1 MDRLEAMSILLAAAE
16 TGSLS
21 AAGRRLGKPLTTI
34 SRKVVE
40 LETHLNVRLLNRSG
54 RRLSLTDAG
63 RSYAQASKRILEDV
77 REAERS
83 ASGEYSEPKG
93 DLVITTSLILG
104 RQHVLPIVA
113 EFLKANPGINV
124 ELLLANRVVNMMEE
138 QVDLAIRIGNS
149 PDSSLIAIHL
159 GSTRRVVCGSPA
171 YFSTHGIPRT
181 PADLAK
187 HDCVTIGGFMSP
199 GTWTFRSGKSEIKVP
214 VRSRL
219 VVSTAEAALDA
230 AIAGVGIVSALSFQ
244 LPAAIAAGQLKIVLR
259 DFEPEPMSVDMLYV
273 GGRLMPRKLRAFCD
287 FAAPRL
293 RATLSR
299 PIDIRQKNHP
309 K

>member
-34 SRKVVE
+34 SRKMSE
-40 LETHLNVRLLNRSG
+40 LEAHLNVRLLNRTG
-54 RRLSLTDAG
+54 RKLTLTDAG
-63 RSYAQASKRILEDV
+63 QSYAQAAKRILEDV

-83 ASGEYSEPKG
+83 TSGEYAEPKG

-104 RQHVLPIVA
+104 RQHVLPIIA
-113 EFLKANPGINV
+113 EFLKVNPGVNV
-124 ELLLANRVVNMMEE
+124 QLLLSNRIANMMEE
-138 QVDLAIRIGNS
+138 PVDLAIRIGDR

-171 YFSTHGIPRT
+171 YFREHGIPKT
-181 PADLAK
+181 PAELRA

-199 GTWTFRSGKSEIKVP
+199 ATWTFKSGKSVP
-214 VRSRL
+214 IRSRL

-230 AIAGVGIVSALSFQ
+230 AIAGVGIASALSYQ
-244 LPAAIAAGQLKIVLR
+244 LPAAIRKGQLEIVLAK
-259 DFEPEPMSVDMLYV
+259 FEPEPMSVDMLYV

-293 RATLSR
+293 KAALAASAA
-299 PIDIRQKNHP
+299 PQPKNHP

>member
-34 SRKVVE
+34 SRKMSE
-40 LETHLNVRLLNRSG
+40 LEAHLDVRLLNRAG
-54 RRLSLTDAG
+54 RKLTLTDAG
-63 RSYAQASKRILEDV
+63 QSYAQAAKRILEDV

-83 ASGEYSEPKG
+83 TSGEYAEPKG
-93 DLVITTSLILG
+93 DLVITTSLIMG
-104 RQHVLPIVA
+104 RQHVLPIVT
-113 EFLKANPGINV
+113 EFLKVNPGVNV
-124 ELLLANRVVNMMEE
+124 QLLLDTRIVNMMEE
-138 QVDLAIRIGNS
+138 QVDLAIRVSNS

-159 GSTRRVVCGSPA
+159 GSTRRIVCGSPA
-171 YFSTHGIPRT
+171 YFRDHGIPKT
-181 PADLAK
+181 PAELRA

-199 GTWTFRSGKSEIKVP
+199 TTWTFKSGKPVP
-214 VRSRL
+214 IRSRL
-219 VVSTAEAALDA
+219 VVGTAEAALDA
-230 AIAGVGIVSALSFQ
+230 AIAGVGIANVLSYQ
-244 LPAAIAAGQLKIVLR
+244 LPAAIKKGELQIILEK
-259 DFEPEPMSVDMLYV
+259 FEPEPMSVDMLYV

-293 RATLSR
+293 KAALAASIRAR
-299 PIDIRQKNHP
+299 PKNHP

>member
-1 MDRLEAMSILLAAAE
+1 MNRLEAMSILLAAAE

-34 SRKVVE
+34 SRKLSE
-40 LETHLNVRLLNRSG
+40 LEAHLNVRLLNRSG
-54 RRLSLTDAG
+54 RRLTLTDAG
-63 RSYAQASKRILEDV
+63 RSYAEASKRILEDV

-93 DLVITTSLILG
+93 DLVVTASLILG
-104 RQHVLPIVA
+104 RQYVLPIVA
-113 EFLKANPGINV
+113 DFLKVNAGINV
-124 ELLLANRVVNMMEE
+124 QLLLANRIVNLMEE
-138 QVDLAIRIGNS
+138 HVDLAVRVGNL

-171 YFSTHGIPRT
+171 YFSAHGIPKI
-181 PADLAK
+181 PAELHD

-199 GTWTFRSGKSEIKVP
+199 STWTFKSGKSEIVVP
-214 VRSRL
+214 IRSRL

-230 AIAGVGIVSALSFQ
+230 AIAGVGIASALSFQ
-244 LPAAIAAGQLKIVLR
+244 LPAAAEPGQLEIVLER
-259 DFEPEPMSVDMLYV
+259 FEPEPMSVDILYL

-293 RATLSR
+293 RAALSASV
-299 PIDIRQKNHP
+299 K
-309 K
+309 

>member
-34 SRKVVE
+34 SRKMSE
-40 LETHLNVRLLNRSG
+40 LEAYLNVRLLNRAG
-54 RRLSLTDAG
+54 RRLTLTDAG
-63 RSYAQASKRILEDV
+63 QSYAQASKRILDDV

-83 ASGEYSEPKG
+83 AAGEYAEPKG

-104 RQHVLPIVA
+104 RQHVLPVVT
-113 EFLKANPGINV
+113 EFLKVNPGVNV
-124 ELLLANRVVNMMEE
+124 QLLLSNRIANMMEE
-138 QVDLAIRIGNS
+138 PVDLAIRVGDR

-159 GSTRRVVCGSPA
+159 GSTRRVVCGSPG
-171 YFSTHGIPRT
+171 YFREHGIPKT
-181 PADLAK
+181 PADLKA

-199 GTWTFRSGKSEIKVP
+199 TTWAFKSGKSAPI
-214 VRSRL
+214 RSRL

-230 AIAGVGIVSALSFQ
+230 AIAGVGIASALSYQ
-244 LPAAIAAGQLKIVLR
+244 LPAAIKKGQLQIVLAK
-259 DFEPEPMSVDMLYV
+259 FEPEPMSVDMLYV
-273 GGRLMPRKLRAFCD
+273 GGRLTPRKLRAFCD

-293 RATLSR
+293 KAALAAAAVAR
-299 PIDIRQKNHP
+299 PKNHP

>member
-1 MDRLEAMSILLAAAE
+1 MDRLEAMSVLLAAAE

-34 SRKVVE
+34 SRKMSE
-40 LETHLNVRLLNRSG
+40 LEAQLNVRLLNRAG
-54 RRLSLTDAG
+54 RKLTLTDAG
-63 RSYAQASKRILEDV
+63 QSYAQAAKRILEDV

-83 ASGEYSEPKG
+83 ASGEYAEPKG

-104 RQHVLPIVA
+104 RQHVLPVVT
-113 EFLKANPGINV
+113 EFLKMNPGVNV
-124 ELLLANRVVNMMEE
+124 QLLLSNRIANMTEE
-138 QVDLAIRIGNS
+138 PVDLAIRVGDR

-171 YFSTHGIPRT
+171 YFREHGIPKN
-181 PADLAK
+181 PVDLGK

-199 GTWTFRSGKSEIKVP
+199 TTWTFKSGKSAMEVP

-230 AIAGVGIVSALSFQ
+230 AIAGVGVASALAYQ
-244 LPAAIAAGQLKIVLR
+244 IPAAIKKGLLEIVLAK
-259 DFEPEPMSVDMLYV
+259 FEPEPMSVDMLYV
-273 GGRLMPRKLRAFCD
+273 GRRLMPRKLRAFCD

-293 RATLSR
+293 KAALAASIRAPR
-299 PIDIRQKNHP
+299 KNHP

>member
-21 AAGRRLGKPLTTI
+21 AAGRRLRKPLTTI
-34 SRKVVE
+34 SRKVSE
-40 LETHLNVRLLNRSG
+40 LEAHLNVRLLNRSG
-54 RRLSLTDAG
+54 RRLTLTDAG
-63 RSYAQASKRILEDV
+63 RSYAEASKRILEDV

-83 ASGEYSEPKG
+83 ASGEYSKPKG

-124 ELLLANRVVNMMEE
+124 QLLLANRIVNVMEE
-138 QVDLAIRIGNS
+138 QVDLAIRVSNS

-159 GSTRRVVCGSPA
+159 GSTRRVICGSPA
-171 YFSTHGIPRT
+171 YFSVHGIPGT
-181 PADLAK
+181 PAELHA

-199 GTWTFRSGKSEIKVP
+199 STWSFKSGKSEIEVP
-214 VRSRL
+214 IRSRL

-244 LPAAIAAGQLKIVLR
+244 LPATVEAGQLEIILR
-259 DFEPEPMSVDMLYV
+259 DFEPEPMSVDILHV

-293 RATLSR
+293 RAALSR
-299 PIDIRQKNHP
+299 SVK
-309 K
+309 

>member
-1 MDRLEAMSILLAAAE
+1 LE
-16 TGSLS
+16 
-21 AAGRRLGKPLTTI
+21 KPLTTI
-34 SRKVVE
+34 SRKMSE
-40 LETHLNVRLLNRSG
+40 LEAHLNVRLLNRAG
-54 RRLSLTDAG
+54 RKLTLTDAG
-63 RSYAQASKRILEDV
+63 QSYAQAAKRILEDV

-83 ASGEYSEPKG
+83 AAGEYAEPKG

-104 RQHVLPIVA
+104 RQHVLPVVT
-113 EFLKANPGINV
+113 EFLKVNPGVNV
-124 ELLLANRVVNMMEE
+124 QLLLTNRIANMMEE
-138 QVDLAIRIGNS
+138 PVDLAIRVGDR
-149 PDSSLIAIHL
+149 PDSTLVEIHL

-171 YFSTHGIPRT
+171 YFREHGIPIT
-181 PADLAK
+181 PADLGK

-199 GTWTFRSGKSEIKVP
+199 TTWTFKSGKSAMEVP

-230 AIAGVGIVSALSFQ
+230 AIAGVGIASALAYQ
-244 LPAAIAAGQLKIVLR
+244 LPAAVKKDQLQIVLEK
-259 DFEPEPMSVDMLYV
+259 FEPAPMSVDMLYL

-293 RATLSR
+293 KAALAASPETRR
-299 PIDIRQKNHP
+299 KNHP

>member
-34 SRKVVE
+34 SRKMSE
-40 LETHLNVRLLNRSG
+40 LEAQLNVRLLNRAG
-54 RRLSLTDAG
+54 RRLTLTDAG
-63 RSYAQASKRILEDV
+63 QSYAQAAKRILDDV

-83 ASGEYSEPKG
+83 ASGEYAEPKG
-93 DLVITTSLILG
+93 DLVITTSLIMG
-104 RQHVLPIVA
+104 RQHVLPVVT
-113 EFLKANPGINV
+113 EFLKVNPGVNV
-124 ELLLANRVVNMMEE
+124 QLLLSNRIANMMEE
-138 QVDLAIRIGNS
+138 PVDLAIRVGDR
-149 PDSSLIAIHL
+149 PDSSLIAIRL
-159 GSTRRVVCGSPA
+159 GSTRRVVCGSPG
-171 YFSTHGIPRT
+171 YFREHGIPKT
-181 PADLAK
+181 PADLKA

-199 GTWTFRSGKSEIKVP
+199 NTWTFKSGKSVMEVP
-214 VRSRL
+214 IRSRL

-230 AIAGVGIVSALSFQ
+230 AIAGVGIASALSYQ
-244 LPAAIAAGQLKIVLR
+244 LPAAIKKGQLQIVLAK
-259 DFEPEPMSVDMLYV
+259 FEPEPMSVDMLYV

-293 RATLSR
+293 KAALAAAAVAR
-299 PIDIRQKNHP
+299 PKNHP

>member
-1 MDRLEAMSILLAAAE
+1 MDRLEAMTILLAAAE

-34 SRKVVE
+34 SRKVSE
-40 LETHLNVRLLNRSG
+40 LEAHLNVRLLNRTG
-54 RRLSLTDAG
+54 RRLTLTDSG
-63 RSYAQASKRILEDV
+63 RSYAEASKRILEDV

-93 DLVITTSLILG
+93 DLVVAASLILG
-104 RQHVLPIVA
+104 RQYVLPIVA
-113 EFLKANPGINV
+113 EFLKLNPGINV
-124 ELLLANRVVNMMEE
+124 QLVLANRIVNVMEE
-138 QVDLAIRIGNS
+138 QVDLAIRVSNS

-171 YFSTHGIPRT
+171 YFRAHGIPRT
-181 PADLAK
+181 PADLQA

-199 GTWTFRSGKSEIKVP
+199 GTWTFKSGKSEIEVP
-214 VRSRL
+214 IRSRL

-230 AIAGVGIVSALSFQ
+230 AIAGVGIVSALSYQ
-244 LPAAIAAGQLKIVLR
+244 LPPAEKAHQLEIVLPE
-259 DFEPEPMSVDMLYV
+259 FEPEPMSVDMLYV

-293 RATLSR
+293 KAALSR
-299 PIDIRQKNHP
+299 SIR
-309 K
+309 

>member
-34 SRKVVE
+34 SRKVSE
-40 LETHLNVRLLNRSG
+40 LEEHLNVRLLNRSG
-54 RRLSLTDAG
+54 RRLTLTDAG
-63 RSYAQASKRILEDV
+63 RSYAEASKRILEDV

-93 DLVITTSLILG
+93 DLVVTASLILG

-113 EFLKANPGINV
+113 EFLKVNPGVNV
-124 ELLLANRVVNMMEE
+124 QLLLANRIVNVMEE
-138 QVDLAIRIGNS
+138 HVDLAVRVS
-149 PDSSLIAIHL
+149 DLPDSSLIAIHL

-171 YFSTHGIPRT
+171 YFSVHGIPKS
-181 PADLAK
+181 PAELHA

-199 GTWTFRSGKSEIKVP
+199 STWTFKSGKSEISVP
-214 VRSRL
+214 IRSRL

-230 AIAGVGIVSALSFQ
+230 AIAGVGVASALSFQ
-244 LPAAIAAGQLKIVLR
+244 LPAAVEAGQLKIVLE
-259 DFEPEPMSVDMLYV
+259 DFEPEPMSMDILYV

-287 FAAPRL
+287 FATPRL
-293 RATLSR
+293 RAALSR
-299 PIDIRQKNHP
+299 SVK
-309 K
+309 

>member
-34 SRKVVE
+34 SRKMSE
-40 LETHLNVRLLNRSG
+40 LEAHLNVRLLNRTG
-54 RRLSLTDAG
+54 RKLTLTDAG
-63 RSYAQASKRILEDV
+63 QSYAQAAKRILEDV

-83 ASGEYSEPKG
+83 TSGEYAEPKG

-104 RQHVLPIVA
+104 RQHVLPIIA
-113 EFLKANPGINV
+113 EFLKVNPGVNV
-124 ELLLANRVVNMMEE
+124 QLLLSNRVANMMEE
-138 QVDLAIRIGNS
+138 PVDLAIRVGDR

-171 YFSTHGIPRT
+171 YFREHGIPKT
-181 PADLAK
+181 PAELRA

-199 GTWTFRSGKSEIKVP
+199 TTWTFKSGKSVP
-214 VRSRL
+214 IRSRL

-230 AIAGVGIVSALSFQ
+230 AIAGVGIASALSYQ
-244 LPAAIAAGQLKIVLR
+244 LPAAIRKGQLEIVLAK
-259 DFEPEPMSVDMLYV
+259 FEPEPMSVDMLYV

-293 RATLSR
+293 KAALAASAAPR
-299 PIDIRQKNHP
+299 PKNHP

>member
-34 SRKVVE
+34 SRKMSE
-40 LETHLNVRLLNRSG
+40 LEAQLNVRLLNRAG
-54 RRLSLTDAG
+54 RKLTLTDAG
-63 RSYAQASKRILEDV
+63 QSYAQASKRILEDV

-83 ASGEYSEPKG
+83 ASGEYAEPKG
-93 DLVITTSLILG
+93 DLVISTSLILG

-113 EFLKANPGINV
+113 EFLKTNPGVNV
-124 ELLLANRVVNMMEE
+124 QLLLANRIVNMMEE
-138 QVDLAIRIGNS
+138 QVDLAIRVS
-149 PDSSLIAIHL
+149 DRPDSSLIAIHL

-171 YFSTHGIPRT
+171 YFREHGT
-181 PADLAK
+181 PKNPTDLGK
-187 HDCVTIGGFMSP
+187 HDCVTIGGFISP
-199 GTWTFRSGKSEIKVP
+199 TTWIFKSGKSVMEVP

-230 AIAGVGIVSALSFQ
+230 AIAGVGIASALSYQ
-244 LPAAIAAGQLKIVLR
+244 LPTAIKKGQLEIVLAK
-259 DFEPEPMSVDMLYV
+259 FEPEPMSVDMLYV

-293 RATLSR
+293 KTALAASAETRR
-299 PIDIRQKNHP
+299 KNHP